1 MERARLKLAVI
12 FLLAALNIV
21 LLGYVLLQ
29 AHQTRE
35 YEALTHQQVL
45 TYLNNH
51 GIAISEA
58 SIPWKIDGK
67 KIDGKKIDLD
77 TEGAALSGDPIPE
90 GGLPDNCEVETSRDA
105 VTLLMDFARGLSDTG
120 ASGVQVESIQTGYRY
135 TDQGDRGLITPLW
148 LLKTDAQT
156 YCLNC
161 ATGELTGSDA
171 TTTE

>member
-67 KIDGKKIDLD
+67 KIDLD
-77 TEGAALSGDPIPE
+77 TEGAALSGDPLPE
-90 GGLPDNCEVETSRDA
+90 GGLPENCEVETSRDA
-105 VTLLMDFARGLSDTG
+105 VTLLMELAVGLSDL
-120 ASGVQVESIQTGYRY
+120 GVSSATIQSIETGYRY
-135 TDQGDRGLITPLW
+135 AGEGDRGVLTPMWKLE
-148 LLKTDAQT
+148 TSGQS
-156 YCLNC
+156 YYLNC
-161 ATGELTGSDA
+161 ATGEVTLP
-171 TTTE
+171 TE

>member
-51 GIAISEA
+51 GIAVSEA
-58 SIPWKIDGK
+58 SIPWDEDWRAVVLEEESSNMG
-67 KIDGKKIDLD
+67 
-77 TEGAALSGDPIPE
+77 GDPLPE
-90 GGLPDNCEVETSRDA
+90 GGLPENCEVETARSA
-105 VTLLMDFARGLSDTG
+105 VTLLMELAVGLSDL
-120 ASGVQVESIQTGYRY
+120 GVSSATIQSIETGYRY
-135 TDQGDRGLITPLW
+135 AGEGDRGVLTPMWKLE
-148 LLKTDAQT
+148 TSGQS
-156 YCLNC
+156 YYLNC
-161 ATGELTGSDA
+161 ATGEVTLP
-171 TTTE
+171 TE

>member
-58 SIPWKIDGK
+58 SIPW

-148 LLKTDAQT
+148 KLETSGQS
-156 YCLNC
+156 YYLNC
-161 ATGELTGSDA
+161 ATGEVTLP
-171 TTTE
+171 TE